1 MMTRPGVTSFGRSG
15 RVAARCSTP
24 RRGCSSGGCI
34 DGSVPGDEPSV
45 NHRPDS
51 IPARDPQRG
60 AVPAR
65 PRGDPGRR
73 RLAGPRV
80 RVRRRHTV
88 VRRARRGRLDR
99 GRDRGPLRRPRAV
112 LGRAVVRSRAPR
124 DRRGR
129 DGRGGSRNELRDAD
143 RGGGRARGPDRRRDR
158 ERRRGGAGGG
168 RDAVAGVD
176 EVRLVS
182 SGTEAAMSAVR
193 LARGATGRDLLVKF
207 DGCYHGHADAL
218 LAKGGG
224 SGLAT
229 LGLPGS
235 PGVTDGA
242 AHDTLTAPYN
252 DADAVAALFAA
263 RGDEIAAVIVEPIAA
278 NMGVVPPTDGFLG
291 RLREICDADGSL
303 LILDE
308 IITGFRRA
316 YAGAQSV
323 FDVTPDLTVL
333 GKVMGGG
340 FPCAAFGGRR
350 DLMEQLAP
358 VGPVYQAGTLSGNP
372 VAVAAGIAALDLA
385 RTTDPYP
392 ALERAANTLVDGL
405 GAAFDAKGI
414 PATINRSG
422 SLFSVFFTGG
432 PVTDFE
438 DAKGAD
444 HERYARFFHHLLDRG
459 VALPPSGYELWTL
472 VTAHGDA
479 ELERVLDA
487 AGTFPG

>member
-15 RVAARCSTP
+15 RVAARCSAP
-24 RRGCSSGGCI
+24 RRGGSSGGCI

-99 GRDRGPLRRPRAV
+99 GRDRRPLRRPRAV

-158 ERRRGGAGGG
+158 ERRRGAAGVVRNGGRDVGGAAGARRDRPRPAGQVRRVLPRPRGRAAREGRGQRPRDARPPRFAWRNRRRGARHAGRAVQRRRRG
-168 RDAVAGVD
+168 RDAV
-176 EVRLVS
+176 R
-182 SGTEAAMSAVR
+182 
-193 LARGATGRDLLVKF
+193 
-207 DGCYHGHADAL
+207 AL
-218 LAKGGG
+218 
-224 SGLAT
+224 S
-229 LGLPGS
+229 
-235 PGVTDGA
+235 
-242 AHDTLTAPYN
+242 
-252 DADAVAALFAA
+252 AA
-263 RGDEIAAVIVEPIAA
+263 RGDDIPAVTVEPVAA
-278 NMGVVPPTDGFLG
+278 NMGVVPPAARFLE
-291 RLREICDADGSL
+291 RLRELCTEHGAL

-308 IITGFRRA
+308 VITGFRRA
-316 YAGAQSV
+316 YNGAQSV
-323 FDVTPDLTVL
+323 FGVTPDLTVL

-350 DLMEQLAP
+350 HLMERLAP

-385 RTTDPYP
+385 RTTDPY
-392 ALERAANTLVDGL
+392 ASLERAAGVLIDGL
-405 GAAFDAKGI
+405 RAAFDTKGI

-422 SLFSVFFTGG
+422 SLFSVFFTGE
-432 PVTDFE
+432 PVVDFVA
-438 DAKGAD
+438 AKGAD

-472 VTAHGDA
+472 GTAHGDA

>member
-1 MMTRPGVTSFGRSG
+1 MEASPATSPASITDRIASRHVTRNEELFQRAREVIPGGVDSPVRAFGSVGGTPLFAARGEGAWIEDATGARYVDLVQSWGALLFGHAHPAIVEAATAAAARGTSFGMPTEG
-15 RVAARCSTP
+15 EVELAAR
-24 RRGCSSGGCI
+24 I
-34 DGSVPGDEPSV
+34 V
-45 NHRPDS
+45 
-51 IPARDPQRG
+51 
-60 AVPAR
+60 
-65 PRGDPGRR
+65 
-73 RLAGPRV
+73 
-80 RVRRRHTV
+80 
-88 VRRARRGRLDR
+88 
-99 GRDRGPLRRPRAV
+99 
-112 LGRAVVRSRAPR
+112 
-124 DRRGR
+124 
-129 DGRGGSRNELRDAD
+129 DAI
-143 RGGGRARGPDRRRDR
+143 AS
-158 ERRRGGAGGG
+158 
-168 RDAVAGVD
+168 VD

-263 RGDEIAAVIVEPIAA
+263 RGDEIAAVIVEPVAA
-278 NMGVVPPTDGFLG
+278 NMGVVPPAARFLE
-291 RLREICDADGSL
+291 RLRELCTEHGAL

-308 IITGFRRA
+308 VITGFRRA
-316 YAGAQSV
+316 YNGAQSV
-323 FDVTPDLTVL
+323 FGVTPDLTVL

-350 DLMEQLAP
+350 HLMERLAP

-385 RTTDPYP
+385 RTTDPY
-392 ALERAANTLVDGL
+392 ASLERAAGVLIDGL
-405 GAAFDAKGI
+405 RAAFDTKGI

-422 SLFSVFFTGG
+422 SLFSVFFTGE
-432 PVTDFE
+432 PVVDFVA
-438 DAKGAD
+438 AKGAD

-472 VTAHGDA
+472 GTAHGDA